1 MHTDITP
8 QHVPVTMYRTAERLT
23 IAAPMPGAEPD
34 DIRVEV
40 ADGRAVLHADLRATL
55 KRDKQVLAEE
65 WHVGPYHRE
74 VELPVVVNGE
84 LANVTY
90 RNGVLVVALP
100 IAAQARSARLT
111 LTTIGPGY
119 GERVGNQGHPVR
131 PATQEEHEAARVR
144 RGKGAGSRDAAPGTP
159 PR

>member
-1 MHTDITP
+1 MQADITP
-8 QHVPVTMYRTAERLT
+8 QHVPVTIYRSAERLT
-23 IAAPMPGAEPD
+23 IAAPMPGAEPA

-40 ADGRAVLHADLRATL
+40 ADGRAVLHADLRARL
-55 KRDKQVLAEE
+55 KGDKQVLTEE

-74 VELPVVVNGE
+74 VELPTAVDAE

-100 IAAQARSARLT
+100 ITARARAARLT

-119 GERVGNQGHPVR
+119 GERVGNQGHPIR
-131 PATQEEHEAARVR
+131 PATQEQHEAARAR
-144 RGKGAGSRDAAPGTP
+144 RVKGTGGREASPGTP
-159 PR
+159 LA